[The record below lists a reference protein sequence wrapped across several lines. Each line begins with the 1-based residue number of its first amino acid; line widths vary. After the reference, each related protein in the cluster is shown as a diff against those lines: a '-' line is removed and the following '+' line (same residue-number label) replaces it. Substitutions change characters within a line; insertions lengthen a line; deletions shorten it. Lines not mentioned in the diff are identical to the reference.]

1 MSNQIPQ
8 QTPPP
13 SDEIDLG
20 QLFQMIGKGFNR
32 IFRSFLRLFLYLK
45 KNALILFGLMIL
57 GGAIGFG
64 LNQIVDKKMKTEVIV
79 KPNMDS
85 RNYLYEVVDEIQSK
99 IRAKDTLFFMDL
111 GISVEN
117 LKGFEVTV
125 ESLGDTRKNVEQ
137 GTEYFELLKGFE
149 GSSEAISDIV
159 RAEILSKST
168 LINHKIT
175 FYFLNPGIGQDYAKK
190 LMGYI
195 NSNEY
200 FTELVEVN
208 MVNANERI
216 KQNLELINQV
226 DGLIAS
232 YADKLAEKDNL
243 ATSGT
248 ISIDTDEKFDVKG
261 LFELKNKLLKDIE
274 IKKVELK
281 TGTEAVKVINFGRP
295 QQIAK
300 PLFRKNIVLFP
311 VIMIGIFFLFSI
323 IKYLNGKALEMDMI

>member
-1 MSNQIPQ
+1 MSNQSQPQ
-8 QTPPP
+8 MPPP

-32 IFRSFLRLFLYLK
+32 IFRAFLKLFLYFK
-45 KNALILFGLMIL
+45 KNAFILLGLVLL
-57 GGAIGFG
+57 GGAIGYG
-64 LNQIVDKKMKTEVIV
+64 LNQFVDKKMKTEVIV
-79 KPNMDS
+79 KPSMDS
-85 RNYLYEVVDEIQSK
+85 RNYLYEVVDEIQSN
-99 IRAKDTLFFMDL
+99 IRAKDTLFFKGL

-125 ESLGDTRKNVEQ
+125 ESLGDTRKNVEK
-137 GTEYFELLKGFE
+137 GTEYLELLKGFE

-195 NSNEY
+195 NSNKY
-200 FTELVEVN
+200 FTDLIEVYN
-208 MVNANERI
+208 GNANERI
-216 KQNLELINQV
+216 KQNMELVNQI

-232 YADKLAEKDNL
+232 YGDKLAEKDNIT
-243 ATSGT
+243 TSGT
-248 ISIDTDEKFDVKG
+248 ISFDTEEKIDLKG
-261 LFELKNKLLKDIE
+261 LFDLKNNLLKDIE
-274 IKKVELK
+274 IKRVELK
-281 TGTEAVKVINFGRP
+281 TRTEAVKVINFGKP

-311 VIMIGIFFLFSI
+311 AILIGMFFLFSF
-323 IKYLNGKALEMDMI
+323 IKYLNRKALEMDMI